1 MRCRPF
7 RRTWARLLSQE
18 SKRLWITICTNIQ
31 RCRYGRASNG
41 QTARTSRSTSTLF
54 IEGTGNSRPRR
65 GDPSR
70 TSVSS
75 ASSARKRLII
85 APGRNAE
92 CGNRVGIFRV
102 LDVLDRH
109 AIKAS
114 VAIGASA
121 CERYP
126 ALVAEVTRRGWEVLA
141 HGTHATPDHLKQ
153 NDRRRA
159 ARLHRGIDGGRREA
173 QPGSAPRGW
182 LSQDQGEAPN
192 TPALL
197 ADAGIHYLVDW
208 SNDDQAYLMEP
219 GLVSIPHQIEWDDIL
234 LFWLRRVETWRYP
247 DLIEEAARTL
257 VEEGMISGRNFGL
270 SIHPWLFGM
279 AHRIR
284 FLDEALTR
292 LRAIDGLWQATTG
305 EIATWARGQLEARK

>member
-1 MRCRPF
+1 MDHKLYQYSALPLRPRF
-7 RRTWARLLSQE
+7 QWP
-18 SKRLWITICTNIQ
+18 
-31 RCRYGRASNG
+31 NG
-41 QTARTSRSTSTLF
+41 AHAAFHVTLF
-54 IEGTGNSRPRR
+54 IEHWELAPPPGSLKDQRFISEFGPQAP
-65 GDPSR
+65 DYR
-70 TSVSS
+70 TWTQ
-75 ASSARKRLII
+75 R
-85 APGRNAE
+85 E
-92 CGNRVGIFRV
+92 YGNRVGIFRV

-141 HGTHATPDHLKQ
+141 HGTHATRIISSKMTDAEQ
-153 NDRRRA
+153 RA
-159 ARLHRGIDGGRREA
+159 YIAESIEA
-173 QPGSAPRGW
+173 VASATGSAPRGW

-197 ADAGIHYLVDW
+197 AEAGIRYLVDW

-219 GLVSIPHQIEWDDIL
+219 GLVSIPHQVEWDDIL

-257 VEEGMISGRNFGL
+257 VEEGVISGRNFGL